1 MDMYKEN
8 QPPSQWTSYLIYTI
22 NFQIE
27 LQNNSFKKQILDF
40 FPLIVK

>member
-8 QPPSQWTSYLIYTI
+8 QPPSQWTSYLIFTI

-27 LQNNSFKKQILDF
+27 LQNNSFKKQILVY